1 MGKLIKIL
9 VVLGLIV
16 AGVVVAMQYAGQSEE
31 ADTQAKQNP
40 QTGQQPPIQPQ
51 EKYGFAPMG
60 EE

>member
-9 VVLGLIV
+9 VLLGLIV
-16 AGVVVAMQYAGQSEE
+16 AGVVIAMQYTGESGTSETE
-31 ADTQAKQNP
+31 AQQNQQA
-40 QTGQQPPIQPQ
+40 QPPIQPQ

>member
-16 AGVVVAMQYAGQSEE
+16 AGVVIAMQYAGQSEE

-40 QTGQQPPIQPQ
+40 QTEQQPPIQI
-51 EKYGFAPMG
+51 GRAHV
-60 EE
+60 